1 MKNLIERIHEL
12 RDRRHA
18 VILAHNYQLP
28 EVQDVAD
35 FTGDSLELSRKAAA
49 TDAEVIVFCGVRFMA
64 ETAAILSPA
73 KTVLLPDRHAGCP
86 MVEMAPLAEVK
97 AFKARHPDAVV
108 VTYVNSSA
116 EVKAESDICCT
127 SANAVAVVESIPRDR
142 EIVFVPDQN
151 LGAFV
156 AAKTGR
162 PLFLYPGYCP
172 THARLHAEDVRRA
185 RAAHPDACVLIHPE
199 CRPEVTALG
208 DAVLSTSGMCRYARE
223 SAAASFIIGT
233 ETGLLHRLKL
243 ENPGKQFYPLAD
255 SMICP
260 NMKKITL
267 EKVLFA
273 LEDNQIQVN
282 VPERIR
288 VRARQAVDRMVAI
301 A

>member
-1 MKNLIERIHEL
+1 MEKLIEQIKSLQARNQ
-12 RDRRHA
+12 A

-49 TDAEVIVFCGVRFMA
+49 TDAEVIVFCGVKFMA

-73 KTVLLPDRHAGCP
+73 KTVLLPDLHAGCP
-86 MVEMAPLAEVK
+86 MVDMAPLEDVK
-97 AFKARHPDAVV
+97 AFKARHPGAVV

-142 EIVFVPDQN
+142 EILFVPDQN
-151 LGAFV
+151 LGAF
-156 AAKTGR
+156 AATQTGR
-162 PLFLYPGYCP
+162 PLILYPGYCP
-172 THARLHAEDVRRA
+172 THARLHAEDVLRA
-185 RAAHPDACVLIHPE
+185 KAAHPGALVLIHPE

-208 DAVLSTSGMCRYARE
+208 DAVLSTSGMCRFAKE
-223 SAAASFIIGT
+223 SPASSFIIGT
-233 ETGLLHRLKL
+233 ETGLLHRLRL
-243 ENPGKQFYPLAD
+243 ENPSKQFFPLAE
-255 SMICP
+255 SAVCP

-273 LEDNQIQVN
+273 LEDNQFLVT
-282 VPERIR
+282 VPEEIR
-288 VRARQAVDRMVAI
+288 VRARQAVDRMVA
-301 A
+301 AG